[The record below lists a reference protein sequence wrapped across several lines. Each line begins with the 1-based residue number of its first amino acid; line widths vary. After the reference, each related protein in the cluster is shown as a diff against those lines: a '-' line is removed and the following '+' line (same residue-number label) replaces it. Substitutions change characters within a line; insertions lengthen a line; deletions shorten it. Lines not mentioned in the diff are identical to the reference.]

1 MNISIVLTIINKV
14 NKNIN
19 ILSKQSKLKKCDLVI
34 EGDKKTPKEFK
45 LNYGN
50 YLNIESQLR
59 SGLKFASTC
68 PLSSYAR
75 KNIGYL

>member
-34 EGDKKTPKEFK
+34 EGDKKLQKIS
-45 LNYGN
+45 L
-50 YLNIESQLR
+50 
-59 SGLKFASTC
+59 
-68 PLSSYAR
+68 
-75 KNIGYL
+75 